1 MGKWKREKGM
11 NVLLARDRFRR
22 KFNGLQFSG
31 VLLETGLGVSS
42 MSYSLVGTLSE
53 TDSEIVAINFVAR
66 GGIFIVVSLPNV
78 QRCIC
83 RGVSISF
90 VRISQPTLKD
100 WKWL

>member
-1 MGKWKREKGM
+1 MCFW
-11 NVLLARDRFRR
+11 LQT
-22 KFNGLQFSG
+22 GLG
-31 VLLETGLGVSS
+31 VSSMAYSLVRCFFLLETGLGVSS